1 MIIVLD
7 EANRYDW
14 TQGKVVYMKQ
24 STRFTPSPHL
34 DTLID
39 IALSEDIGCGDATT
53 DALIPLGQ
61 QATMMIVARE
71 SLVMCGQPVVDRLI
85 QRFGASYVK
94 LVWSVSEGCRVAP
107 GTELGRFSGLLSELL
122 VLERTVLNFL
132 QRLSGVATHT
142 QRFVK
147 QLDGCSSRLV
157 DTRKTLPGYRSLDKY
172 ATRVGGAVN
181 HRGSLA
187 GGVLIKDNHLRAA
200 GGIGPAIAKAR
211 SYASHSLKIEVEVE
225 DEAGLIEALAAGAD
239 VIMLDNFSP
248 ERVRAAVEANAGK
261 AILEASGGINLD
273 NIRDYGSTGVD
284 LIAVGSLTHSAKAVD
299 IAAEVLHD

>member
-1 MIIVLD
+1 MVHM
-7 EANRYDW
+7 
-14 TQGKVVYMKQ
+14 TQ
-24 STRFTPSPHL
+24 SIRFTPSPHL

-61 QATMMIVARE
+61 QATMAIVARE
-71 SLVMCGQPVVDRLI
+71 ALIMCGQPVAERLI
-85 QRFGASYVK
+85 HRFGVSYAT
-94 LVWSVSEGCRVAP
+94 LSWSVPEGSRVAA
-107 GTELGRFSGLLSELL
+107 GTELGQFSGLLSELL
-122 VLERTVLNFL
+122 VLERTILNFL

-142 QRFVK
+142 NRFVR

-181 HRGSLA
+181 HRASLD

-200 GGIGPAIAKAR
+200 GGIGPAIEKAR
-211 SYASHSLKIEVEVE
+211 KHASHSLRIEVEVE
-225 DEAGLIEALAAGAD
+225 DEAGLHAALAAGAD

-248 ERVRAAVEANAGK
+248 EMVFAAVKLNAGR
-261 AILEASGGINLD
+261 AILEASGGITLD
-273 NIRDYGSTGVD
+273 NIHDYGETGVN
-284 LIAVGSLTHSAKAVD
+284 LIAVGSLTHSAQAVD
-299 IAAEVLHD
+299 IAAEVLND